1 MSFFPQPP
9 INFHVVGVQILP
21 SNRIEMAWDLYTD
34 ASLRTDFMTF
44 NENANFFCL
53 VGVNSE
59 RIFAHMRSV
68 IGYELWRN
76 LSNDFLPPDEG
87 ILVADESNLPQGIL
101 SYIDVDTVANQ
112 EYWYKLAA
120 KIAE

>member
-9 INFHVVGVQILP
+9 IDFHVVGVQILP

-44 NENANFFCL
+44 NENANFFCFI
-53 VGVNSE
+53 GVNSE

-87 ILVADESNLPQGIL
+87 ILVADESSLPQGIL